1 MLDAKVLL
9 FISWV
14 CVHCTEPCS
23 RHRDAAGIR
32 SSDAAAAHD
41 VAVKNGARSVLAPQ
55 TLATEAGTSVV
66 SEVHA
71 YGDVVFR
78 FVSGDFK
85 GPFLS
90 TFTAV
95 EPQGES
101 YGLQRLDHCVGNV
114 PKLFDVTDY
123 IMAITGTS
131 LPPLYSLMT

>member
-1 MLDAKVLL
+1 MRTDDASK
-9 FISWV
+9 
-14 CVHCTEPCS
+14 
-23 RHRDAAGIR
+23 
-32 SSDAAAAHD
+32 AHD
-41 VAVKNGARSVLAPQ
+41 VAVQNGAKSVLAPQ
-55 TLATEAGTSVV
+55 TLATEAGTTVV

-71 YGDVVFR
+71 YGDVVLR

-123 IMAITGTS
+123 LMAITGTA
-131 LPPLYSLMT
+131 PPL

>member
-1 MLDAKVLL
+1 MLPAQ
-9 FISWV
+9 I
-14 CVHCTEPCS
+14 
-23 RHRDAAGIR
+23 
-32 SSDAAAAHD
+32 
-41 VAVKNGARSVLAPQ
+41 
-55 TLATEAGTSVV
+55 LATEAGTSIV

-71 YGDVVFR
+71 YGDVVLR

-123 IMAITGTS
+123 LMGITGAFFHLLFLTARQAFNPKS
-131 LPPLYSLMT
+131 CLHEE

>member
-1 MLDAKVLL
+1 MRTDDAS
-9 FISWV
+9 I
-14 CVHCTEPCS
+14 
-23 RHRDAAGIR
+23 
-32 SSDAAAAHD
+32 AHD
-41 VAVKNGARSVLAPQ
+41 VAVQNGAKSVLAPQ
-55 TLATEAGTSVV
+55 TLATEAGITVV

-71 YGDVVFR
+71 YGDVVLR

-123 IMAITGTS
+123 LMAITGIA
-131 LPPLYSLMT
+131 PPL